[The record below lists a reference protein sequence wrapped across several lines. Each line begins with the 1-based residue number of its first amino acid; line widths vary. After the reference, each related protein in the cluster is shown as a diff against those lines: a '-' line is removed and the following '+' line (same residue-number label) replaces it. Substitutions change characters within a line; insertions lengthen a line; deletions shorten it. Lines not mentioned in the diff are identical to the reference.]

1 MECGECC
8 PCPAVGLSPSSA
20 PEARKSKGAGA
31 AAHLSSEEDD
41 ARWTAGAHSPSSPGT
56 ACLQGAHSALPQ
68 GSGAPSVPW
77 SEWQQ
82 GERGTAGK
90 GVTLQTSEKLLPTWE
105 R

>member
-41 ARWTAGAHSPSSPGT
+41 ARWAAGAHSPSSPGS

-68 GSGAPSVPW
+68 GSGAPLCAMV
-77 SEWQQ
+77 
-82 GERGTAGK
+82 RVAAGRK
-90 GVTLQTSEKLLPTWE
+90 GDSWE
-105 R
+105 GGHPADL